1 MSAGVDT
8 VFDEHQNANASPP
21 GIEWLYWHRARNRI
35 LYRKLRPYLVPGEPV
50 LEIGCASGT
59 VVAYLRE
66 QGVAC
71 EGVDLATRG
80 YVVPSARP
88 HVRLGV
94 DAFADPPERRAAVGA
109 ILLLDVLEHL
119 PEPGEFLARCDESFP
134 AAHHVLVTVPA
145 RTELWSNYD
154 VYYGHYKRYSLD
166 SLSELRAPASFDLV
180 DSGYF
185 FHALYWAARAAKLFS
200 TERPIVNRAPSLRG
214 VHDVIGRILDW
225 EERAARRSWP
235 GSSLFAVYARRPR
248 T

>member
-1 MSAGVDT
+1 MSAAVDT
-8 VFDEHQNANASPP
+8 AFDEQQNASASPP

-35 LYRKLRPYLVPGEPV
+35 IHRKLRPVLVPGEPV
-50 LEIGCASGT
+50 LEIGCASGA

-66 QGVAC
+66 QGVPC

-94 DAFADPPERRAAVGA
+94 DAFADAPERRAAVGVS
-109 ILLLDVLEHL
+109 LLLDVLEHL
-119 PEPGEFLARCDESFP
+119 PDPGEFLARCDASFP
-134 AAHHVLVTVPA
+134 ALHHVLVTVPA

-154 VYYGHYKRYSLD
+154 VYYGHYKRYALD
-166 SLSELRAPASFDLV
+166 SLSELRVPASFELV

-185 FHALYWAARAAKLFS
+185 FHSLYWAARAAKLFS
-200 TERPIVNRAPSLRG
+200 TERATVNRAPSHRG

-225 EERAARRSWP
+225 EERAARSSWR
-235 GSSLFAVYARRPR
+235 GSSLFALYARKRR
-248 T
+248 D